1 MSSNAIR
8 PTWSPFNSA
17 LSAEERL
24 VFSLRLMSGGCSAPA
39 PLPSATCMAQAEQDL
54 G

>member
-1 MSSNAIR
+1 MSSNAVR
-8 PTWSPFNSA
+8 PTWVPFHST
-17 LSAEERL
+17 LSMEEKL